1 MVALMKLVVLL
12 GDGMADL
19 PLAAL
24 QGKTPLQAAKKPN
37 MDLLAKQGKSGLA
50 QTVPE
55 GFPPGS
61 DVANLCVM
69 GYAPS
74 QHYTGRAPLEA
85 AAMGVALGE
94 GDIAFRCN
102 FVTIEGGVML
112 DYSAGHIT
120 TEEGRELI
128 EALQPLMPE
137 RRLYA
142 GVSYRNLQV
151 LQAGAKAICTPPHDI
166 SDQSVAEHRPRGPD
180 AELLVRL
187 MEVARPVLARH
198 PVNQRR
204 IAAGKRPAN
213 AIWLWGQGPAPFMPS
228 FAEKYGLKGAM
239 ISAVDLLKG
248 IGRYAGLEVVEVA
261 GATGTIDT
269 NYEGKVQAALEAL
282 KSLDFVYLHIEAP
295 DEAGHE
301 GNTAL
306 KVRAIELFDERVVG
320 PVVKGLQKSG
330 QDWRV
335 LLLPD
340 HATPISIK
348 THSRDPVPFTISG
361 TGIVPDGVE
370 RFDEQ
375 AAKQGGYGL
384 VEATKLVGIMGKE
397 SLTVANFSDPASQL
411 PIGKAT

>member
-1 MVALMKLVVLL
+1 MKLVVLL

-37 MDLLAKQGKSGLA
+37 MDRLARQGKSGLA

-61 DVANLCVM
+61 DVANLCVL
-69 GYAPS
+69 GYSPAR
-74 QHYTGRAPLEA
+74 HYSGRAPLEA
-85 AAMGVALGE
+85 AAMGVPLGE
-94 GDIAFRCN
+94 ADIAFRCN
-102 FVTIEGGVML
+102 FVTIEGGIMK

-142 GVSYRNLQV
+142 GVSYRNLLV
-151 LQAGAKAICTPPHDI
+151 LKAGAKALCTPPHDI
-166 SDQSVAEHRPRGPD
+166 SDQPVAEHLPRGPD
-180 AELLVRL
+180 SELLKRL
-187 MEVARPVLARH
+187 MEASRTILDRH
-198 PVNQRR
+198 PINEKR
-204 IAAGKRPAN
+204 ISEGKRPAN
-213 AIWLWGQGPAPFMPS
+213 AIWLWGQGPAPVMPS

-248 IGRYAGLEVVEVA
+248 IGRYAGLEVIDVP

-269 NYEGKVQAALEAL
+269 NYEGKVQATLEAL
-282 KSLDFVYLHIEAP
+282 KSCDFVYLHVEAP

-301 GNTAL
+301 GNTEL
-306 KVRAIELFDERVVG
+306 KVRAIELFDEKVVG
-320 PVVKGLQKSG
+320 PVVEGLEKSG

-348 THSRDPVPFTISG
+348 THSRDPVPFTIAG
-361 TGIVPDGVE
+361 TGIKPDGVE

-375 AAKQGGYGL
+375 AAKQGGYGR
-384 VEATKLVGIMGKE
+384 VEATGLIRLLSV
-397 SLTVANFSDPASQL
+397 S
-411 PIGKAT
+411 

>member
-1 MVALMKLVVLL
+1 
-12 GDGMADL
+12 
-19 PLAAL
+19 L

-37 MDLLAKQGKSGLA
+37 MDRLALQGRSGLA
-50 QTVPE
+50 QTVPD

-69 GYAPS
+69 GYSPAK
-74 QHYTGRAPLEA
+74 HYSGRAPLEA
-85 AAMGVALGE
+85 AAMNVALGE

-102 FVTIEGGVML
+102 FVTIGGGTML

-142 GVSYRNLQV
+142 GVSYRNLLV
-151 LQAGAKAICTPPHDI
+151 LKAGAKALCTPPHDI
-166 SDQSVAEHRPRGPD
+166 SDQPVAEHLPHGPD
-180 AELLVRL
+180 SGLLTQL
-187 MEVARPVLARH
+187 MEAAGPVLARH
-198 PVNQRR
+198 PVNEKR
-204 IAAGKRPAN
+204 ISEGKHPAN
-213 AIWLWGQGPAPFMPS
+213 AIWLWGQGPAPVMPS
-228 FAEKYGLKGAM
+228 FAEKYALLGAM

-248 IGRYAGLEVVEVA
+248 IGRYAGLEVIDVP

-269 NYEGKVQAALEAL
+269 NYEGKVQATQEAL
-282 KSLDFVYLHIEAP
+282 KRCDFVYLHIEAP

-301 GNTAL
+301 GDTLL

-320 PVVKGLQKSG
+320 PVVAGLKKSG
-330 QDWRV
+330 EDWRV

-348 THSRDPVPFTISG
+348 THSRDPVPFTIAG

-370 RFDEQ
+370 SFDED
-375 AAKQGGYGL
+375 AAKRGGYGL
-384 VEATKLVGIMGKE
+384 VEATKLVGMMGKE
-397 SLTVANFSDPASQL
+397 
-411 PIGKAT
+411 

>member
-24 QGKTPLQAAKKPN
+24 QGKTPLQAANKPN
-37 MDLLAKQGKSGLA
+37 MDLLAKQGRCGLA

-69 GYAPS
+69 GYAPDK
-74 QHYTGRAPLEA
+74 HYSGRAPLEA
-85 AAMGVALGE
+85 AAINVALGKA
-94 GDIAFRCN
+94 DIAFRCN
-102 FVTIEGGVML
+102 FVTIVDGIMM

-120 TEEGRELI
+120 TKEGRELI
-128 EALQPLMPE
+128 EALQPLMLG

-142 GVSYRNLQV
+142 GVSYRNLLV
-151 LQAGAKAICTPPHDI
+151 LKAGAKAVCTPPHDI
-166 SDQSVAEHRPRGPD
+166 SDQPVAEHLPRGPD
-180 AELLVRL
+180 SELLIKL
-187 MEVARPVLARH
+187 MEAARPVLARH
-198 PVNQRR
+198 PVNEKR
-204 IAAGKRPAN
+204 ISEGKRPAN
-213 AIWLWGQGPAPFMPS
+213 AIWLWGQGPAPVMPS
-228 FAEKYGLKGAM
+228 FAEKYGLRGAM

-248 IGRYAGLEVVEVA
+248 IGRYAGLEVIDVA

-269 NYEGKVQAALEAL
+269 NYDGKVQATLEAL
-282 KSLDFVYLHIEAP
+282 QRCDFVYLHIEAP

-301 GNTAL
+301 GNTGL
-306 KVRAIELFDERVVG
+306 KVRAIELFDELVVG
-320 PVVKGLQKSG
+320 PVVEGLEKSG

-348 THSRDPVPFTISG
+348 THSRDPVPFTIMG
-361 TGIVPDGVE
+361 TGIVPDEVE
-370 RFDEQ
+370 RFDED
-375 AAKQGGYGL
+375 AAKQGGYGR
-384 VEATKLVGIMGKE
+384 VEATKLLGMMRR
-397 SLTVANFSDPASQL
+397 
-411 PIGKAT
+411 